1 MTLSQN
7 IIFDTNAISRFGI
20 GCHKLNGGFEKKRS
34 YNIIYAALD
43 KNINYFFSR
52 LLADYLKYTVKSM
65 TYKFVV
71 TEWE

>member
-34 YNIIYAALD
+34 YNIICAALD
-43 KNINYFFSR
+43 KNINYFDTAPRYGDSEK
-52 LLADYLKYTVKSM
+52 LLGQFLKGNH
-65 TYKFVV
+65 
-71 TEWE
+71 EAII